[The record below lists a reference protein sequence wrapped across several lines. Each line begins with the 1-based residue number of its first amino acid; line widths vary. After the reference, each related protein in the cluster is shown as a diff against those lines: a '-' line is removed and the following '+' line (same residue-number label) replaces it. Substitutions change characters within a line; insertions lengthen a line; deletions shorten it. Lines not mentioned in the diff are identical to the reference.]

1 MILGDI
7 ISDYRKDHN
16 MNMQEFADRAGLSKA
31 YISILER
38 NYNPKSGK
46 PPIPSLETIK
56 AVAVVVGLDVND
68 VISALDSDQQVSL
81 KPDATLP
88 DNIMPLPKMRKVP
101 LLGTIACGEPILAQE
116 NIEDEVDMPEN
127 VHADFCLRCKGESM
141 IGARIQDGDIV
152 YIHQQPDVEN
162 GEIAAVIIDDEAT
175 LKRVYKYPNKV
186 VLQPENP
193 QYAPLVYVGTELEAI
208 RIIGK
213 AVAFLSNVV

>member
-1 MILGDI
+1 MATFQTRLEEALTMKE
-7 ISDYRKDHN
+7 ISPAELSRITGIGEGAISQYRKGAYKASQRN
-16 MNMQEFADRAGLSKA
+16 LEKIANALSVSIPWLMGADESM
-31 YISILER
+31 S
-38 NYNPKSGK
+38 
-46 PPIPSLETIK
+46 
-56 AVAVVVGLDVND
+56 
-68 VISALDSDQQVSL
+68 
-81 KPDATLP
+81 ATLP
-88 DNIMPLPKMRKVP
+88 DTIMPLPKMRKVP

-193 QYAPLVYVGTELEAI
+193 QYAPLVYVGTELETI